1 MDATLLGQ
9 KPSLHLPDTLNILI
23 ISFIFIKKKKNAFL
37 MWFELGEKQFAKR
50 RIRTRVDHIKRSMT
64 HALLSALLE
73 LMTDNRLL

>member
-23 ISFIFIKKKKNAFL
+23 NSFIFIKKKNAFL

-50 RIRTRVDHIKRSMT
+50 RIRTPVDYVKRSMT

-73 LMTDNRLL
+73 LMTDNCLL